1 MSWRILVINPGSTS
15 TKIAVFDDE
24 TEIFKVN
31 ISHPLEEIQK
41 YSRIIEQFSFRKEV
55 IMKELERAGI
65 SRESL
70 KAVVGRGGL
79 LRPIPGGTYL
89 ITEKMLEDL
98 KAEVQGEHAS
108 NLGAM
113 IAHTIASE
121 LNIPAYIVDPVV
133 VDEMEEIARIT
144 GLPMIRRR
152 SILHALNQKKVARQA
167 AHDLGKPYDELN
179 LIVVHLGGGI
189 SVGAHK
195 KGRVV
200 DVNNAL
206 NGDGPFAPERAGS
219 LPAADLVAL
228 CFSGQYTQAEIKKL
242 LAGKGGIVAHL
253 GTNDMRVVEERI
265 KNGDQKAALILE
277 AMAYN
282 VAKWIGAMAT
292 VFEGQVDAIVLT
304 GGLAYYQDFVE
315 MIKNRCSF
323 IAPVKVYPGEDE
335 MRALLEGALRVL
347 RGEEKAKIY
356 ENEIREEKQ

>member
-1 MSWRILVINPGSTS
+1 MSRRILVINPGSTS
-15 TKIAVFDDE
+15 TKVAVFDDE

-31 ISHPLEEIQK
+31 LSHPLEEIQR
-41 YSRIIEQFSFRKEV
+41 YARVIDQFAFRKEV
-55 IMKELERAGI
+55 IMKELTKAGI
-65 SRESL
+65 PGGSL
-70 KAVVGRGGL
+70 QAVVGRGGL
-79 LRPIPGGTYL
+79 LRPIPSGTYAV
-89 ITEKMLEDL
+89 TAKMLEDL

-113 IAHTIASE
+113 IAHSIASE
-121 LNIPAYIVDPVV
+121 LGIPAFIVDPVV

-144 GLPMIRRR
+144 GLPFIRRR

-167 AHDLGKPYDELN
+167 ARDVGKPYEELN

-189 SVGAHK
+189 SIGAHQ

-219 LPAADLVAL
+219 LPAADLVEV
-228 CFSGQYTQAEIKKL
+228 CFSGKYTKAEIKKF

-253 GTNDMRVVEERI
+253 GTNDMRAVEEKV
-265 KNGDQKAALILE
+265 KNGDQTATLIIQ

-292 VFEGQVDAIVLT
+292 VLKGQVDGIVLT
-304 GGLAYYQDFVE
+304 GGLAYYGYFVDL
-315 MIKNRCSF
+315 IKERCKF
-323 IAPVKVYPGEDE
+323 IAPVYLYPGEDE
-335 MRALLEGALRVL
+335 MRALVEGALRVL
-347 RGEEKAKIY
+347 QGEEKAKIY
-356 ENEIREEKQ
+356 EEEIREEAS

>member
-1 MSWRILVINPGSTS
+1 MSFRILVINPGSTS

-24 TEIFKVN
+24 QEVFKVN

-41 YSRIIEQFSFRKEV
+41 YPRIIEQFGFRKEV
-55 IMKELERAGI
+55 ILSELARAGI
-65 SRESL
+65 PRESL
-70 KAVVGRGGL
+70 NAVVGRGGL
-79 LRPIPGGTYL
+79 LRPIPGGTFL
-89 ITEKMLEDL
+89 VSEKMLEDL

-108 NLGAM
+108 NLGAI
-113 IAHTIASE
+113 IAHSIASE

-167 AHDLGKPYDELN
+167 AADIGRAYEELN

-219 LPAADLVAL
+219 LPASDLVEL
-228 CFSGQYTQAEIKKL
+228 CFSGKYNKAEIKKL
-242 LAGKGGIVAHL
+242 LAGRGGIVAHL
-253 GTNDMRVVEERI
+253 GTNDMRQVEERVSH
-265 KNGDQKAALILE
+265 GDQAADLIIR

-292 VFEGQVDAIVLT
+292 VLEGKVDAVVLT
-304 GGLAYYQDFVE
+304 GGLAYYQYFVE
-315 MIKNRCSF
+315 LIKARCAF
-323 IAPVKVYPGEDE
+323 IAPIRLYPGEDE
-335 MRALLEGALRVL
+335 MRALVEGALRVL
-347 RGEEKAKIY
+347 KGEEQAKLY
-356 ENEIREEKQ
+356 EKEIKEVAG

>member
-133 VDEMEEIARIT
+133 VDEMQEIARIT

-292 VFEGQVDAIVLT
+292 VFEGQVDAIVIT

-315 MIKNRCSF
+315 MIKKRCSF
-323 IAPVKVYPGEDE
+323 IAPVKIYPGEDE

>member
-219 LPAADLVAL
+219 LPAADLVSL
-228 CFSGQYTQAEIKKL
+228 CFSGKYTQAEIKKL

-292 VFEGQVDAIVLT
+292 VFEGRVDAIVLT
-304 GGLAYYQDFVE
+304 GGLAYYRDFVE
-315 MIKNRCSF
+315 MIKKRCSF
-323 IAPVKVYPGEDE
+323 IAPVKIYPGEDE

>member
-1 MSWRILVINPGSTS
+1 MSWRVLVINPGSTS

-24 TEIFKVN
+24 QEVFKVSL
-31 ISHPLEEIQK
+31 SHPLEEIQK
-41 YSRIIEQFSFRKEV
+41 YPKIIDQFGFRKEV
-55 IMKELERAGI
+55 ILNELDKADI
-65 SRESL
+65 AKDTI

-79 LRPIPGGTYL
+79 LRPIPSGTYL
-89 ITEKMLEDL
+89 VTEKMLEDL

-113 IAHTIASE
+113 IAHSIASE

-167 AHDLGKPYDELN
+167 ARDLGRPYEELN

-189 SVGAHK
+189 SVGAHQ

-219 LPAADLVAL
+219 LPAADLVEL
-228 CFSGQYTQAEIKKL
+228 CFSGKYTKQEIKKL

-253 GTNDMRVVEERI
+253 GTNDMRAVEEMV
-265 KNGDQKAALILE
+265 KNGDQKATLIIQ

-282 VAKWIGAMAT
+282 VAKWIGVMAT
-292 VFEGQVDAIVLT
+292 VLKGKVDGLVLT
-304 GGLAYYQDFVE
+304 GGLAYYTYFVNL
-315 MIKNRCSF
+315 IKERCSF
-323 IAPVKVYPGEDE
+323 IAPVYVYPGEDE

-347 RGEEKAKIY
+347 RGEEKARIY
-356 ENEIREEKQ
+356 EQEIKEDLS